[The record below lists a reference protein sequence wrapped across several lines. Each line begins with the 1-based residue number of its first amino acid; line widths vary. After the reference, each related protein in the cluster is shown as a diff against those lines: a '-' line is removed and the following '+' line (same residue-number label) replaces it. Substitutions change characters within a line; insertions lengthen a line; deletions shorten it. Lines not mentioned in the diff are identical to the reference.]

1 MSGIRT
7 VIPQANCA
15 SRGVRRRR
23 EGRGAIGRKAP
34 VTANRS
40 AVYPYESP

>member
-1 MSGIRT
+1 MSGIQM

-15 SRGVRRRR
+15 SQ
-23 EGRGAIGRKAP
+23 AP

-40 AVYPYESP
+40 AVYPHESP